1 MSLITREKKGS
12 KLTIAEMD
20 GNLTY
25 LESNGF
31 VDGEYS
37 RTIQGTGEII
47 GSFSAEFPNFPNIF
61 TSFLETGATG
71 SYTVSPSGGSG
82 TGAEFELTIISTE
95 KGLAIDTNNSSVTNG
110 GIDYEID
117 DELTVPCSELGGT
130 TGEVT
135 ITLGEGAV
143 SVTTTSTVTVT
154 GPNITISTP
163 SLTVTGPINVD
174 GEITTTSNISANQG
188 NFTGEGVYVSD
199 QLVVYNSFFAQTYIN
214 FGTLP
219 TTDPTVRGQLWNDHG
234 SLRISTGS
242 GLIVLP

>member
-1 MSLITREKKGS
+1 MSLITRQAKGS

-20 GNLTY
+20 GNLEY

-47 GSFSAEFPNFPNIF
+47 GSFNAEFPNFPTIT

-82 TGAEFELTIISTE
+82 TGAEFELTITDTGR
-95 KGLAIDTNNSSVTNG
+95 GLIIDGANSSVTNG

-163 SLTVTGPINVD
+163 SLTVSGSIV
-174 GEITTTSNISANQG
+174 ITDTLQANNISGTNISGQTLSVD
-188 NFTGEGVYVSD
+188 TGGPSLSISVFGLQLSD
-199 QLVVYNSFFAQTYIN
+199 
-214 FGTLP
+214 LP
-219 TTDPTVRGQLWNDHG
+219 ESDPDFPGSVWNDSG

-242 GLIVLP
+242 GLLPPP